1 MSDQQGRDV
10 KRRYVPVIMTSITHS
25 NFTSSKRK
33 KRSLKAYSFAVSV
46 TDGIRSQMRF
56 PKCYRT
62 ISERPRMILHGYK
75 SGGSEFQSRGFV
87 VGNRFTYNILFYYSR

>member
-1 MSDQQGRDV
+1 MRTRHGQTLSCNPWVQDPRLGL
-10 KRRYVPVIMTSITHS
+10 KRRLLDILACPIDKHYPLELHVFEEKEEIT
-25 NFTSSKRK
+25 R
-33 KRSLKAYSFAVSV
+33 AYSFALSV

-75 SGGSEFQSRGFV
+75 SGRSEFQTR
-87 VGNRFTYNILFYYSR
+87 